1 MYIKLTRF
9 DNRPVWLNAAFVVTV
24 EPRRDG
30 SGSVVVPIG
39 DGLDYDVRESPE
51 EVLRMLEGCP
61 APQVVPV
68 PVSDCLTKTPADVSP
83 EPERKTEKADNGKET
98 VTTPAREDAGGTVT
112 APVREGADGTVNMER
127 LQNILAHAGV
137 ASRRGAAA
145 LIESGVVT
153 VDGIVVKEP
162 GARFEIG
169 SLGSEGSGPVIR
181 VNGKTITTEE
191 KHRTIVLYKPVGVLS
206 TMSDPFGGKTVAE
219 LVRTPERLVPIG
231 RLDKDSEGLLLM
243 SNDGTLVNE
252 LTHPRF
258 NHTKTYLV
266 KVAGRWSA
274 EKLKTLRS
282 PLTLDDGYT
291 IRPVPVEVVQEWEN
305 NTRLLKFVLSEGR
318 KRQIRKMCS
327 AAHLVVLTLK
337 RGKVGNF
344 ELPSDLQPGEWRDL
358 TDAELKLLR

>member
-1 MYIKLTRF
+1 
-9 DNRPVWLNAAFVVTV
+9 
-24 EPRRDG
+24 
-30 SGSVVVPIG
+30 
-39 DGLDYDVRESPE
+39 
-51 EVLRMLEGCP
+51 
-61 APQVVPV
+61 
-68 PVSDCLTKTPADVSP
+68 
-83 EPERKTEKADNGKET
+83 
-98 VTTPAREDAGGTVT
+98 
-112 APVREGADGTVNMER
+112 MER

-162 GARFEIG
+162 GARFEDGVQIK
-169 SLGSEGSGPVIR
+169 
-181 VNGKTITTEE
+181 VNGKTISAAE
-191 KHRTIVLYKPVGVLS
+191 KPRTIVLYKPVGVLS

-337 RGKVGNF
+337 RVKVGNF
-344 ELPSDLQPGEWRDL
+344 ELPRELQPGEWRDL
-358 TDAELKLLR
+358 TDAELELLR

>member
-1 MYIKLTRF
+1 
-9 DNRPVWLNAAFVVTV
+9 
-24 EPRRDG
+24 
-30 SGSVVVPIG
+30 
-39 DGLDYDVRESPE
+39 
-51 EVLRMLEGCP
+51 
-61 APQVVPV
+61 
-68 PVSDCLTKTPADVSP
+68 
-83 EPERKTEKADNGKET
+83 
-98 VTTPAREDAGGTVT
+98 
-112 APVREGADGTVNMER
+112 MER

-137 ASRRGAAA
+137 ASRRGAAT

-162 GARFEIG
+162 GARFEDSVAIK
-169 SLGSEGSGPVIR
+169 
-181 VNGKTITTEE
+181 VNGKTIAAKEE
-191 KHRTIVLYKPVGVLS
+191 HRTIVLYKPVGVLS

-327 AAHLVVLTLK
+327 AAHVVVLTLK
-337 RGKVGNF
+337 RVKVGNF
-344 ELPSDLQPGEWRDL
+344 ELPCDLQPGEWRDL
-358 TDAELKLLR
+358 TDDELKLLR